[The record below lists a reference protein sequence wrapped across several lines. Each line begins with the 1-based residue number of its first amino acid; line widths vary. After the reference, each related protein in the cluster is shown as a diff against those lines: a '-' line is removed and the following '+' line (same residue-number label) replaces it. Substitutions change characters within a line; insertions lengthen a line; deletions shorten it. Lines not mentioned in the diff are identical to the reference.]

1 MITYNYKCQSCDK
14 QYDVKQRITE
24 DPLTKCEYCGAK
36 RLIRNIGVNEFYFCK
51 VRRHRYM

>member
-14 QYDVKQRITE
+14 QYDEVQRITE
-24 DPLTKCEYCGAK
+24 DPLVKCKYCGAK
-36 RLIRNIGVNEFYFCK
+36 RLIRNIGANEFYFCK